1 LYSNHL
7 ILGDLTYHMDRLNY
21 FNPYQSKDAHNEDQ
35 LTRAYLTLLRHSYH
49 AFATFYEYCV
59 YNHQLDAAKE
69 EHRIPLF
76 DLLGM
81 GWELSTQKGNPLIET
96 EWLLSVLITDTH
108 LKDNYSALEKSD
120 RNARYD
126 GIITFGNKLT
136 LIIEVKPRFNNVWYG
151 QLRPSKQNLADETII
166 YSAPSILEW
175 KQIINH
181 LNKLLSTKTLSGFE
195 KTMIEDFLAF
205 VDENF
210 KYLNPYDNLQLCKG
224 NHELIYRRINNI
236 LKSLVNDESL
246 VQYHQGWGF
255 YIQTPYNEIRK
266 IGLIFHYDSQQ
277 HNWSIK
283 LSLYFGASQTQ
294 ARSFYQKSISFDNEK
309 FTEWDVHGNF
319 HVSFVTSNLVWLP
332 VKAKPTDYINYWKN
346 NQSKIRQQSR
356 ENVPAYLEK
365 LVNDN
370 IVKIG
375 KYEREA
381 LDKRFY
387 HSKMQ
392 TLNMVP
398 ELGMLFEIKSD
409 EAEKLDKDGLL
420 VSLLMDKIKDGL
432 SLIGKNGKEFLKTL

>member
-151 QLRPSKQNLADETII
+151 QLRPS
-166 YSAPSILEW
+166 
-175 KQIINH
+175 
-181 LNKLLSTKTLSGFE
+181 
-195 KTMIEDFLAF
+195 
-205 VDENF
+205 
-210 KYLNPYDNLQLCKG
+210 
-224 NHELIYRRINNI
+224 
-236 LKSLVNDESL
+236 
-246 VQYHQGWGF
+246 
-255 YIQTPYNEIRK
+255 
-266 IGLIFHYDSQQ
+266 
-277 HNWSIK
+277 
-283 LSLYFGASQTQ
+283 
-294 ARSFYQKSISFDNEK
+294 
-309 FTEWDVHGNF
+309 
-319 HVSFVTSNLVWLP
+319 
-332 VKAKPTDYINYWKN
+332 
-346 NQSKIRQQSR
+346 
-356 ENVPAYLEK
+356 
-365 LVNDN
+365 
-370 IVKIG
+370 
-375 KYEREA
+375 
-381 LDKRFY
+381 
-387 HSKMQ
+387 
-392 TLNMVP
+392 
-398 ELGMLFEIKSD
+398 
-409 EAEKLDKDGLL
+409 
-420 VSLLMDKIKDGL
+420 
-432 SLIGKNGKEFLKTL
+432 